1 MMLVP
6 AAAPLVAGLMPSI
19 QGMPSLHG
27 SCSSACSVVPAR
39 LVQMAATSSGAIGPE
54 PRTVEL
60 CQVNDE
66 GQISECEVH
75 EYDALVEKL
84 GASGPEALD
93 ELLFEVPSSIDERR
107 RLTLADWQKLCAWQ
121 KTVQTLCGDDWH
133 RLCEADEC
141 ELLPEVTEDVLQKA
155 LGPEHNALA
164 KTRLHLHFGA
174 GRLGLGLVVPAV
186 SASGVPFAAVQRPKA
201 RWQQLFRHGGSKP
214 DQLRMSVNSKV
225 VVQNVEVVAASEGV
239 PEAMPPQSLVFG
251 SSLDELGELLS
262 RATSFSCSLG
272 GAMEGVLLPLLS
284 SLPECDDQ
292 AEPPLLF
299 ACENDHAAVES
310 LQRKLAGRVDVVS
323 CMVDRVC
330 TGCEVSGEGV
340 DVVAEPWRGSI
351 VVLEPKL
358 HGDHNRVRLPF
369 CPSVVTVPG
378 CEREAEYLCE
388 RKLSLVNGMHTVLAF
403 MTLDA
408 LFSEADAQVNLPLTL
423 SLSLTLT
430 LSPHPNPN
438 PNPDPNPNPNPTLH
452 QAEGK
457 EHVLLKYSD
466 MGRDAQR
473 TCEAWRAARVARLLD
488 DFGTDNIMRWHG
500 LSSREEAWELLLA
513 HADHVLEERF
523 SQVDDLVSRVLGG
536 GVRERWGGRLEPVQS
551 WVSERESS
559 AELGAFLAFCLR
571 RDRQRAIDRG
581 CSVEELEA
589 PEAGCEVEAGGA
601 QRYGVAAEHTAATAF
616 VSARL
621 GSLADEARRFFP
633 HERAITHK
641 EPKTKGVVAPVP
653 KGARSA
659 PKPKG
664 VVAPVPK
671 GEPTVA
677 VRSLTESARSGAS
690 VKTVELGRLFDI

>member
-1 MMLVP
+1 MMLMLPSAFPVV
-6 AAAPLVAGLMPSI
+6 AALTV
-19 QGMPSLHG
+19 PSLHG
-27 SCSSACSVVPAR
+27 YSSACPVLPAR
-39 LVQMAATSSGAIGPE
+39 LVQMAATSSDSMGFSE
-54 PRTVEL
+54 PRTIEL
-60 CQVNDE
+60 CQVTHD

-75 EYDALVEKL
+75 EYDALGSEF
-84 GASGPEALD
+84 GAHHFSSDPEAAD
-93 ELLFEVPSSIDERR
+93 ELFFEMSTTTDDERVH
-107 RLTLADWQKLCAWQ
+107 LTLDDWQKLCDSD
-121 KTVQTLCGDDWH
+121 GS
-133 RLCEADEC
+133 CEV
-141 ELLPEVTEDVLQKA
+141 LPEVTEDALQKA
-155 LGPEHNALA
+155 LGPEHDALA

-174 GRLGLGLVVPAV
+174 GRLGLGLVVPAI
-186 SASGVPFAAVQRPKA
+186 SASGVPFAVVQRPKA
-201 RWQQLFRHGGSKP
+201 RWQALFKDGSRP
-214 DQLRMSVNSKV
+214 DQLRVSVNSKV
-225 VVQNVEVVAASEGV
+225 LVQNVDVVAARDGGI

-251 SSLDELGELLS
+251 SSLDDLGELLS
-262 RATSFSCSLG
+262 RATSFSCSIG

-330 TGCEVSGEGV
+330 TGCDVSGEGV
-340 DVVAEPWRGSI
+340 DVIAEPWRGSI
-351 VVLEPKL
+351 VVLDPKL
-358 HGDHNRVRLPF
+358 HGDDNRVRLPF

-408 LFSEADAQVNLPLTL
+408 LFST
-423 SLSLTLT
+423 S
-430 LSPHPNPN
+430 H
-438 PNPDPNPNPNPTLH
+438 
-452 QAEGK
+452 AEGK

-500 LSSREEAWELLLA
+500 LASREEVWELLLA

-536 GVRERWGGRLEPVQS
+536 GVRERWGGRLEPVHS

-559 AELGAFLAFCLR
+559 AELSAFLAFCLR

-581 CSVEELEA
+581 CSVEDLEEA
-589 PEAGCEVEAGGA
+589 EAGCEVETGGE
-601 QRYGVAAEHTAATAF
+601 QRYGVAAEHRAAAAF

-641 EPKTKGVVAPVP
+641 EPKTVGVVAPVP
-653 KGARSA
+653 KGARSEA
-659 PKPKG
+659 TPKG
-664 VVAPVPK
+664 VVVSVPQ
-671 GEPTVA
+671 G
-677 VRSLTESARSGAS
+677 ARSAPKVQVS
-690 VKTVELGRLFDI
+690 RQSSLGGSTSM

>member
-1 MMLVP
+1 MWQ
-6 AAAPLVAGLMPSI
+6 PSI
-19 QGMPSLHG
+19 LMMVSAFPVVAALTVQSLHG
-27 SCSSACSVVPAR
+27 YSSACSPVLPAR
-39 LVQMAATSSGAIGPE
+39 RVQMAATSADSMGFSE
-54 PRTVEL
+54 PRTIEL
-60 CQVNDE
+60 CQVTYD

-75 EYDALVEKL
+75 EYDALGSEF
-84 GASGPEALD
+84 GAHHFSSDPGAAD
-93 ELLFEVPSSIDERR
+93 ELFFEMSTTTDDERVH
-107 RLTLADWQKLCAWQ
+107 LTLDDWQKLC
-121 KTVQTLCGDDWH
+121 GSDGS
-133 RLCEADEC
+133 CEV
-141 ELLPEVTEDVLQKA
+141 LPEVTEDALQKA
-155 LGPEHNALA
+155 LGPEHDGTA

-174 GRLGLGLVVPAV
+174 GRLGLGLVVPAI
-186 SASGVPFAAVQRPKA
+186 SASGVPFAVVQRPKA
-201 RWQQLFRHGGSKP
+201 RWQALFKDGSRP
-214 DQLRMSVNSKV
+214 DQLRVSVNSKV
-225 VVQNVEVVAASEGV
+225 VVQNVDVVATREGGV

-251 SSLDELGELLS
+251 SSLDDLGELLS
-262 RATSFSCSLG
+262 RATSFSCSIG
-272 GAMEGVLLPLLS
+272 GAMESVLLPLLS

-340 DVVAEPWRGSI
+340 DVIAEPWRGSI
-351 VVLEPKL
+351 VVLDPKL
-358 HGDHNRVRLPF
+358 HGDDNSVRLPF
-369 CPSVVTVPG
+369 CPSVLTVPG

-408 LFSEADAQVNLPLTL
+408 LFSA
-423 SLSLTLT
+423 S
-430 LSPHPNPN
+430 H
-438 PNPDPNPNPNPTLH
+438 
-452 QAEGK
+452 AEGK

-466 MGRDAQR
+466 MRRDAQR

-500 LSSREEAWELLLA
+500 LSSREEVWELLLA

-536 GVRERWGGRLEPVQS
+536 GVRERWGGRLEPVHS

-581 CSVEELEA
+581 CSVEDLEEA
-589 PEAGCEVEAGGA
+589 EAGCEVETGGE
-601 QRYGVAAEHTAATAF
+601 QRYGVAAEHRAAAAF

-633 HERAITHK
+633 HEHAITHK
-641 EPKTKGVVAPVP
+641 QPKAVGVVAPVP
-653 KGARSA
+653 KGARSE
-659 PKPKG
+659 PTPKG
-664 VVAPVPK
+664 VVVSVPK
-671 GEPTVA
+671 G
-677 VRSLTESARSGAS
+677 ARSAPKVQVS
-690 VKTVELGRLFDI
+690 RRSSLGGSST

>member
-1 MMLVP
+1 MMMVP
-6 AAAPLVAGLMPSI
+6 TAFPLVAGLTMPSFH
-19 QGMPSLHG
+19 GMPSLHG
-27 SCSSACSVVPAR
+27 SCSSGCYVVPAR
-39 LVQMAATSSGAIGPE
+39 LVQMAATSSSSIGPE

-60 CQVNDE
+60 CQVTDE

-75 EYDALVEKL
+75 EYDAMVEKL

-93 ELLFEVPSSIDERR
+93 ELLFEVPTTNDERR
-107 RLTLADWQKLCAWQ
+107 RLTLDDWRTLCAWQ

-133 RLCEADEC
+133 RLCEAGEC
-141 ELLPEVTEDVLQKA
+141 ELLPDVTEDVLQKA
-155 LGPEHNALA
+155 LGPEHDALA

-186 SASGVPFAAVQRPKA
+186 SASGVPFAVVQRPKA

-225 VVQNVEVVAASEGV
+225 VVQNVEVVAAREGV

-251 SSLDELGELLS
+251 SSLNELGELLS

-340 DVVAEPWRGSI
+340 DVIAEPWRGSI
-351 VVLEPKL
+351 VVLDPKL
-358 HGDHNRVRLPF
+358 HGGDNSVRLPF

-408 LFSEADAQVNLPLTL
+408 LFSA
-423 SLSLTLT
+423 S
-430 LSPHPNPN
+430 H
-438 PNPDPNPNPNPTLH
+438 
-452 QAEGK
+452 AEGK

-466 MGRDAQR
+466 MRRDAQR

-500 LSSREEAWELLLA
+500 LSSREEVWELLLA

-536 GVRERWGGRLEPVQS
+536 GVRERWGGRLEPVHS

-581 CSVEELEA
+581 CSVEDLEEA
-589 PEAGCEVEAGGA
+589 EAGCEVETGGE
-601 QRYGVAAEHTAATAF
+601 QRYGVAAEHRAAAAF

-653 KGARSA
+653 KGARSE

-671 GEPTVA
+671 GVRSEPKVVA

>member
-1 MMLVP
+1 MMLP
-6 AAAPLVAGLMPSI
+6 SAFPLVAALTV
-19 QGMPSLHG
+19 PSLHG
-27 SCSSACSVVPAR
+27 YGSACPVLPAR
-39 LVQMAATSSGAIGPE
+39 LVQMAATSSDSMGVSE
-54 PRTVEL
+54 PRTIEL
-60 CQVNDE
+60 CQVSYD

-75 EYDALVEKL
+75 EYDALGSEF
-84 GASGPEALD
+84 GAHHFSSEPEAAD
-93 ELLFEVPSSIDERR
+93 ELFFEMSTTTDNERVH
-107 RLTLADWQKLCAWQ
+107 LTLDDWQKLCDSDGSSE
-121 KTVQTLCGDDWH
+121 V
-133 RLCEADEC
+133 
-141 ELLPEVTEDVLQKA
+141 LPEVTEDALQKA
-155 LGPEHNALA
+155 LGPEHDAHA

-174 GRLGLGLVVPAV
+174 GRLGLGLVVPAI
-186 SASGVPFAAVQRPKA
+186 SASGVPFAVVQRPKA
-201 RWQQLFRHGGSKP
+201 RWQALFKDGSRP
-214 DQLRMSVNSKV
+214 DQLRVSVNSKV
-225 VVQNVEVVAASEGV
+225 VVQNVDVVAAREGGV

-262 RATSFSCSLG
+262 RATSFSCSIG
-272 GAMEGVLLPLLS
+272 GAMESVLLPLLS
-284 SLPECDDQ
+284 SLPECGD
-292 AEPPLLF
+292 ETETPLLF

-310 LQRKLAGRVDVVS
+310 LQAKLAGRVDVVS

-340 DVVAEPWRGSI
+340 DVIAEPWRGSI
-351 VVLEPKL
+351 VVLDPKL
-358 HGDHNRVRLPF
+358 HGDDNRVRLPF

-408 LFSEADAQVNLPLTL
+408 LFSEADAQ
-423 SLSLTLT
+423 
-430 LSPHPNPN
+430 
-438 PNPDPNPNPNPTLH
+438 
-452 QAEGK
+452 AEGR

-500 LSSREEAWELLLA
+500 LSSREEVWELLLT

-551 WVSERESS
+551 WVGERESS

-581 CSVEELEA
+581 CSVEDLEEA
-589 PEAGCEVEAGGA
+589 EAGCEVEAGSA

-653 KGARSA
+653 KGARSE

-671 GEPTVA
+671 GARSAPQA
-677 VRSLTESARSGAS
+677 RSLTESARSGAS
-690 VKTVELGRLFDI
+690 VKTVELGQLFDI

>member
-1 MMLVP
+1 
-6 AAAPLVAGLMPSI
+6 
-19 QGMPSLHG
+19 
-27 SCSSACSVVPAR
+27 
-39 LVQMAATSSGAIGPE
+39 MAATSSGAIGPE

-93 ELLFEVPSSIDERR
+93 ELLFEVPSSNDERR
-107 RLTLADWQKLCAWQ
+107 RLTLHDWQKLCAWQ

-330 TGCEVSGEGV
+330 TGCDVSGEGV
-340 DVVAEPWRGSI
+340 DVIAEPWRGSI
-351 VVLEPKL
+351 VVLDPKL
-358 HGDHNRVRLPF
+358 HGDDNRVRLPF

-408 LFSEADAQVNLPLTL
+408 LFST
-423 SLSLTLT
+423 S
-430 LSPHPNPN
+430 H
-438 PNPDPNPNPNPTLH
+438 
-452 QAEGK
+452 AEGK

>member
-1 MMLVP
+1 MMIMLP
-6 AAAPLVAGLMPSI
+6 TALPLVAGLTMS
-19 QGMPSLHG
+19 SFHG
-27 SCSSACSVVPAR
+27 SSSSSACSVVPVR
-39 LVQMAATSSGAIGPE
+39 LVQMATSSSSVGSPE

-60 CQVNDE
+60 CQVTDE

-75 EYDALVEKL
+75 EYDALVQKL
-84 GASGPEALD
+84 GVSGPHAVD
-93 ELLFEVPSSIDERR
+93 ELLFEVPTTNDERR
-107 RLTLADWQKLCAWQ
+107 HLTLDDWQKLCAWQ

-133 RLCEADEC
+133 RLCEGDEC
-141 ELLPEVTEDVLQKA
+141 EMLPEVTEDALQKA
-155 LGPEHNALA
+155 LGPEHDALA

-186 SASGVPFAAVQRPKA
+186 SASGVPFAVVQRPKA
-201 RWQQLFRHGGSKP
+201 RWQQLFRHGGSRP
-214 DQLRMSVNSKV
+214 DQLRVSVNSKV
-225 VVQNVEVVAASEGV
+225 VVQNVDVVTARESV

-284 SLPECDDQ
+284 TLPECDDQ
-292 AEPPLLF
+292 REPPLLF

-351 VVLEPKL
+351 VVLDPRL
-358 HGDHNRVRLPF
+358 HGEDKSVRLPF

-408 LFSEADAQVNLPLTL
+408 LFSA
-423 SLSLTLT
+423 S
-430 LSPHPNPN
+430 H
-438 PNPDPNPNPNPTLH
+438 
-452 QAEGK
+452 AEGK

-466 MGRDAQR
+466 MRRDAQR
-473 TCEAWRAARVARLLD
+473 TCEAWRAARVARLLN

-500 LSSREEAWELLLA
+500 LASREEVWELLLA
-513 HADHVLEERF
+513 HADHTLEERF

-551 WVSERESS
+551 WVSERENSV
-559 AELGAFLAFCLR
+559 ELGAFLAFCLR

-581 CSVEELEA
+581 CSVEDLEA
-589 PEAGCEVEAGGA
+589 EGEAKGDCEVEAGGEE
-601 QRYGVAAEHTAATAF
+601 RFGVVAEHKAAAAF

-621 GSLADEARRFFP
+621 GSLTNEARRFFP

-641 EPKTKGVVAPVP
+641 EPKTKWMVAPVP
-653 KGARSA
+653 KAARPA
-659 PKPKG
+659 PK
-664 VVAPVPK
+664 
-671 GEPTVA
+671 VA
-677 VRSLTESARSGAS
+677 VRTTSGRHQ
-690 VKTVELGRLFDI
+690 EEPLFDI

>member
-1 MMLVP
+1 MMLPTAFPV
-6 AAAPLVAGLMPSI
+6 AAALT
-19 QGMPSLHG
+19 MPSLHG
-27 SCSSACSVVPAR
+27 SSACALLPAR
-39 LVQMAATSSGAIGPE
+39 LVQMAATSTSTDPSE
-54 PRTVEL
+54 PYTVEL
-60 CQVNDE
+60 CQVTAD
-66 GQISECEVH
+66 GQISECEVR
-75 EYDALVEKL
+75 EYDSLVDKRSDF
-84 GASGPEALD
+84 GAHHFASGPEATD
-93 ELLFEVPSSIDERR
+93 ELFFEVPTSTDQRMQ
-107 RLTLADWQKLCAWQ
+107 LTLDDWQKLCE
-121 KTVQTLCGDDWH
+121 T
-133 RLCEADEC
+133 DEC
-141 ELLPEVTEDVLQKA
+141 EVLPEVTEEVLQKA
-155 LGPEHNALA
+155 LGPEHDALS

-174 GRLGLGLVVPAV
+174 GRLGLGLVVPAI
-186 SASGVPFAAVQRPKA
+186 SASGVPFAVVQRPKA
-201 RWQQLFRHGGSKP
+201 RWQSLFRHGSRP
-214 DQLRMSVNSKV
+214 DQLRVSVNSKV
-225 VVQNVEVVAASEGV
+225 LVHNVDVVHADAGVHGV
-239 PEAMPPQSLVFG
+239 PGVPDAMPPQSLVFG

-262 RATSFSCSLG
+262 RATSFSCSIG

-292 AEPPLLF
+292 SEQPLLF

-310 LQRKLAGRVDVVS
+310 LQAKLAGRVDVVS

-340 DVVAEPWRGSI
+340 DVIAEPWRGSI
-351 VVLEPKL
+351 VVLDPKL
-358 HGDHNRVRLPF
+358 HGDDNSVRLPF

-408 LFSEADAQVNLPLTL
+408 LFSA
-423 SLSLTLT
+423 S
-430 LSPHPNPN
+430 H
-438 PNPDPNPNPNPTLH
+438 
-452 QAEGK
+452 AEGK

-466 MGRDAQR
+466 MDRDAQR

-500 LSSREEAWELLLA
+500 LASREEVWELLLA

-551 WVSERESS
+551 WVGERESS

-581 CSVEELEA
+581 CSVEDLEEA
-589 PEAGCEVEAGGA
+589 EAGCEVETGGEE
-601 QRYGVAAEHTAATAF
+601 RFGVAAEHRAAAAF

-641 EPKTKGVVAPVP
+641 EPKTVGVVAPVP
-653 KGARSA
+653 KGARSEPA
-659 PKPKG
+659 PFGVVAVPKG
-664 VVAPVPK
+664 VVVAVPK
-671 GEPTVA
+671 GARSA
-677 VRSLTESARSGAS
+677 VRSLTESARAGAG
-690 VKTVELGRLFDI
+690 VKTVELGQLFDR

>member
-1 MMLVP
+1 MMLMLPSAFPVV
-6 AAAPLVAGLMPSI
+6 AALTV
-19 QGMPSLHG
+19 PSLHG
-27 SCSSACSVVPAR
+27 YSSACPVLPAR
-39 LVQMAATSSGAIGPE
+39 LVQMAATSSDSMGFSE
-54 PRTVEL
+54 PRTIEL
-60 CQVNDE
+60 CQVTDD

-75 EYDALVEKL
+75 EYDALGSEF
-84 GASGPEALD
+84 GAHHFSSDPEAAD
-93 ELLFEVPSSIDERR
+93 ELFFEMSTTTDDERVH
-107 RLTLADWQKLCAWQ
+107 LTLDDWQKLCDSD
-121 KTVQTLCGDDWH
+121 GS
-133 RLCEADEC
+133 CEV
-141 ELLPEVTEDVLQKA
+141 LPEVTEDALQKA
-155 LGPEHNALA
+155 LGPEHDALA

-174 GRLGLGLVVPAV
+174 GRLGLGLVVPAI
-186 SASGVPFAAVQRPKA
+186 SASGVPFAVVQRPKA
-201 RWQQLFRHGGSKP
+201 RWQALFKDGSRP
-214 DQLRMSVNSKV
+214 DQLRVSVNSKV
-225 VVQNVEVVAASEGV
+225 LVQNVDVVAARDGGI

-251 SSLDELGELLS
+251 SSLDDLGELLS
-262 RATSFSCSLG
+262 RATSFSCSIG

-330 TGCEVSGEGV
+330 TGCDVSGEGV
-340 DVVAEPWRGSI
+340 DVIAEPWRGSI
-351 VVLEPKL
+351 VVLDPKL
-358 HGDHNRVRLPF
+358 HGDDNRVRLPF

-408 LFSEADAQVNLPLTL
+408 LFST
-423 SLSLTLT
+423 S
-430 LSPHPNPN
+430 H
-438 PNPDPNPNPNPTLH
+438 
-452 QAEGK
+452 AEGK

-500 LSSREEAWELLLA
+500 LASREEVWELLLA

>member
-1 MMLVP
+1 MMLP
-6 AAAPLVAGLMPSI
+6 SAFPLVAALTV
-19 QGMPSLHG
+19 PSLHG
-27 SCSSACSVVPAR
+27 YGSACSVLPAR
-39 LVQMAATSSGAIGPE
+39 LVQMAATSSDSMGVSE
-54 PRTVEL
+54 PRTIEL
-60 CQVNDE
+60 CQVSYD

-75 EYDALVEKL
+75 EYDALGSEF
-84 GASGPEALD
+84 GAHHFSSEPEAAD
-93 ELLFEVPSSIDERR
+93 ELFFEMSTTTDNERVH
-107 RLTLADWQKLCAWQ
+107 LTLDDWQKLCDSDGSSE
-121 KTVQTLCGDDWH
+121 V
-133 RLCEADEC
+133 
-141 ELLPEVTEDVLQKA
+141 LPEVTEDALQKA
-155 LGPEHNALA
+155 LGPEHDAHA

-174 GRLGLGLVVPAV
+174 GRLGLGLVVPAI
-186 SASGVPFAAVQRPKA
+186 SASGVPFAVVQRPKA
-201 RWQQLFRHGGSKP
+201 RWQALFKDGSRP
-214 DQLRMSVNSKV
+214 DQLRVSVNSKV
-225 VVQNVEVVAASEGV
+225 VVQNVDVVAAREGGV

-262 RATSFSCSLG
+262 RATSFSCSIG
-272 GAMEGVLLPLLS
+272 GAMESVLLPLLS
-284 SLPECDDQ
+284 SLPECGD
-292 AEPPLLF
+292 ETETPLLF

-310 LQRKLAGRVDVVS
+310 LQAKLAGRVDVVS

-340 DVVAEPWRGSI
+340 DVIAEPWRGSI
-351 VVLEPKL
+351 VVLDPKL
-358 HGDHNRVRLPF
+358 HGDDNSVRLPF

-408 LFSEADAQVNLPLTL
+408 LFSA
-423 SLSLTLT
+423 S
-430 LSPHPNPN
+430 H
-438 PNPDPNPNPNPTLH
+438 
-452 QAEGK
+452 AEGK

-466 MGRDAQR
+466 MDRDAQR

-500 LSSREEAWELLLA
+500 LASREEVWELLLT

-551 WVSERESS
+551 WVGERESS

-581 CSVEELEA
+581 CSVEDLEEA
-589 PEAGCEVEAGGA
+589 EAGCEVETGGEE
-601 QRYGVAAEHTAATAF
+601 RFGVAAEHRAAAAF

-641 EPKTKGVVAPVP
+641 EPKTVGVVAPVP
-653 KGARSA
+653 KGARSEPA
-659 PKPKG
+659 PFGVVAVPKG
-664 VVAPVPK
+664 VVVAVPK
-671 GEPTVA
+671 GARSA
-677 VRSLTESARSGAS
+677 VRSLTESARAGAG
-690 VKTVELGRLFDI
+690 VKTVELGQLFDR

>member
-1 MMLVP
+1 MMLP
-6 AAAPLVAGLMPSI
+6 SAFPLVAALTV
-19 QGMPSLHG
+19 PSLHG
-27 SCSSACSVVPAR
+27 YGSASPVLPAR
-39 LVQMAATSSGAIGPE
+39 LVQMTATSSDSMGVSE
-54 PRTVEL
+54 PRTIEL
-60 CQVNDE
+60 CQVSYD

-75 EYDALVEKL
+75 EYDALGSEF
-84 GASGPEALD
+84 GAHHFSSEPEAAD
-93 ELLFEVPSSIDERR
+93 ELFFEMSTTTDNERVH
-107 RLTLADWQKLCAWQ
+107 LTLDDWQKLCDSDGSSE
-121 KTVQTLCGDDWH
+121 V
-133 RLCEADEC
+133 
-141 ELLPEVTEDVLQKA
+141 LPEVTEDALQKA
-155 LGPEHNALA
+155 LGPEHDAHA

-174 GRLGLGLVVPAV
+174 GRLGLGLVVPAI
-186 SASGVPFAAVQRPKA
+186 SASGVPFAVVQRPKA
-201 RWQQLFRHGGSKP
+201 RWQALFKDGSRP
-214 DQLRMSVNSKV
+214 DQLRVSVNSKV
-225 VVQNVEVVAASEGV
+225 VVQNVDVVAAREGGV

-262 RATSFSCSLG
+262 RATSFSCSIG
-272 GAMEGVLLPLLS
+272 GAMESVLLPLLS
-284 SLPECDDQ
+284 SLPECGD
-292 AEPPLLF
+292 ETETPLLF

-310 LQRKLAGRVDVVS
+310 LQAKLAGRVDVVS

-340 DVVAEPWRGSI
+340 DVIAEPWRGSI
-351 VVLEPKL
+351 VVLDPKL
-358 HGDHNRVRLPF
+358 HGDDNSVRLPF

-408 LFSEADAQVNLPLTL
+408 LFSA
-423 SLSLTLT
+423 S
-430 LSPHPNPN
+430 H
-438 PNPDPNPNPNPTLH
+438 
-452 QAEGK
+452 AEGK

-466 MGRDAQR
+466 MDRDAQR

-500 LSSREEAWELLLA
+500 LASREEVWELLLT

-581 CSVEELEA
+581 CSVEDLEEA
-589 PEAGCEVEAGGA
+589 EAGCEVETGGEE
-601 QRYGVAAEHTAATAF
+601 RFGVAAEHRAAAAF

-641 EPKTKGVVAPVP
+641 EPKTVGVVAPVP
-653 KGARSA
+653 KGARSEPA
-659 PKPKG
+659 PFGVVAVPKG
-664 VVAPVPK
+664 VVVAVPK
-671 GEPTVA
+671 GARSA
-677 VRSLTESARSGAS
+677 VRSLTESARAGAG
-690 VKTVELGRLFDI
+690 VKTVELGQLFDR